1 MNILQ
6 DFEIVSIGAFNE
18 LLKYYGYNIYLKS
31 HSDLYTFCGIDYFY
45 YIYENIVIEY
55 INLLDDEKI
64 KKISQEL
71 SLTNP
76 SKFELRVI
84 LLEKYILFPS

>member
-6 DFEIVSIGAFNE
+6 DFENVSVGAFNE

-31 HSDLYTFCGIDYFY
+31 YRDLYTICGVDHFY

-55 INLLDDEKI
+55 INSLDDKKI
-64 KKISQEL
+64 KKISEEL

-84 LLEKYILFPS
+84 LLEKYILYPS